1 MPHLNFKEMRKLLKP
16 RKSGIYSMGSQ
27 WMMFIFISN

>member
-16 RKSGIYSMGSQ
+16 RKFGIYSMDSL
-27 WMMFIFISN
+27 WMMCIFYF